1 MAEGGRWKKNKERK
15 DKGREKQ
22 KKKREERRE
31 KRIEEEKRRRRGSK
45 EEEQPNSLDV
55 AALDQLCIFF
65 LDLVL
70 INVVLNLSH
79 LL

>member
-1 MAEGGRWKKNKERK
+1 VRS
-15 DKGREKQ
+15 
-22 KKKREERRE
+22 RRE
-31 KRIEEEKRRRRGSK
+31 KREEEEERRRGRGSK

>member
-1 MAEGGRWKKNKERK
+1 MEEKERK

-22 KKKREERRE
+22 KREERRG
-31 KRIEEEKRRRRGSK
+31 RREEEEERRRGRGSK

-55 AALDQLCIFF
+55 AALDQLLIFF